1 MDRLRT
7 RFEWGLTVD
16 VQPPDFELRL
26 AIIKDK
32 ARSFNVEMTDAMLSY
47 IAENLRSNIRQLEGS
62 VKKIKAKTFL
72 SGEALTLDLVK
83 ECISSL
89 ITGDESPMITADKII
104 SIVAKRYDISKDDI
118 LSKKRD
124 QNIAYARNVSIYV
137 IRSVTQM
144 SFPEIGKIFNRD
156 HSTIMSSNKVIQE
169 KVASNQLTEL
179 EINEIIRELS
189 E

>member
-1 MDRLRT
+1 
-7 RFEWGLTVD
+7 
-16 VQPPDFELRL
+16 
-26 AIIKDK
+26 
-32 ARSFNVEMTDAMLSY
+32 
-47 IAENLRSNIRQLEGS
+47 
-62 VKKIKAKTFL
+62 
-72 SGEALTLDLVK
+72 
-83 ECISSL
+83 
-89 ITGDESPMITADKII
+89 MITADKII